1 MAYLDPTQLS
11 ASLSIIIPQIVGVL
25 NDTHKEVRKAASAAL
40 QRFGEVIRNPEIQ
53 AIVPDLINAIGDP
66 TKYTDEALDKL
77 IKTQFVHYID
87 GPSLA
92 LIIHVIYRGMKDRA
106 STKRKHVKLLVIWL
120 FWLTQ
125 RTCVHT

>member
-1 MAYLDPTQLS
+1 M
-11 ASLSIIIPQIVGVL
+11 
-25 NDTHKEVRKAASAAL
+25 
-40 QRFGEVIRNPEIQ
+40 
-53 AIVPDLINAIGDP
+53 PDLINAIGDP